1 MAFKAHEKTTVIL
14 NNQEQTSKNCHYIKI
29 GYTDSFVREE
39 EAVQASEYFSVK
51 DDFDEYD
58 VFKKIIISSLT
69 LVFLILTATFGF
81 VASSDITFAEDTSVS
96 LSKANELNQS
106 NDMFVDVDS
115 SHWALPFINSLKSSE
130 IIAGYT
136 DGTFKPQ
143 ANVKINEFI
152 AMTVKALG
160 YRFESMSSDWAKPYV
175 DKAIELKLI
184 QDQEFPSYGAQIN
197 REQMTSIVIN
207 AVALS
212 EYRPSSALDQYIKNE
227 TKDYYLVG
235 DYYKQN
241 VLDSY
246 KFGIISGFVDKT
258 FRPKD
263 FSTRAEA
270 SAVISKILNKDLR
283 KPFVKTDAKYTMIPT
298 HVVDEFGNDTLIE
311 TAFYAPLYNGKP
323 VNEVVEVAELVA
335 KLHDLGKGY
344 IDYQYNVLDNT
355 FATGGYES
363 KAVKEYIYG
372 LPSSLERILA
382 MGEYSDLTISIENN
396 DFAGKYHPYTIQI
409 YKRVSVSEQYPNYS
423 TYIINTYG
431 DQLKP
436 LFQYLFENEYEKAW
450 NIFVTGLN
458 AKGASMQDI
467 YKINGRDIGFV
478 SGSNGVYMQFSIKR

>member
-69 LVFLILTATFGF
+69 LVFLLMTATFGY
-81 VASSDITFAEDTSVS
+81 VALSDITFADDTSVS
-96 LSKANELNQS
+96 LSAANALNQS
-106 NDMFVDVDS
+106 NNMFVDVAS
-115 SHWALPFINSLKSSE
+115 NHWALPFINSLKSSE

-175 DKAIELKLI
+175 DKAIELKI
-184 QDQEFPSYGAQIN
+184 IEDQEFPSYGAQIN

-246 KFGIISGFVDKT
+246 KFGIITGFVDKT

-283 KPFVKTDAKYTMIPT
+283 KPFVKTDARYTMLPT
-298 HVVDEFGNDTLIE
+298 YVVDEFGNEELVE

-323 VNEVVEVAELVA
+323 VNEVVEVAELVG

-344 IDYQYNVLDNT
+344 IEYGYDTLANT
-355 FATGGYES
+355 FATAGYES
-363 KAVKEYIYG
+363 KAIKEYVYS
-372 LPSSLERILA
+372 LPVLDLMLA
-382 MGEYSDLTISIENN
+382 LGDYVDLSISIENN
-396 DFAGKYHPYTIQI
+396 DFANKFSPYTLQI
-409 YKRVSVSEQYPNYS
+409 FKRVSVSQQYPNYS

-431 DQLKP
+431 DQLRP
-436 LFQYLFENEYEKAW
+436 LFQYLFENEFEKAW
-450 NIFVTGLN
+450 NIFVTGLD
-458 AKGASMQDI
+458 AKGNAQQLI
-467 YKINGRDIGFV
+467 YTINNRTLSVV
-478 SGSNGVYMQFSIKR
+478 SGSNGFSMQFSIKR